1 MPFPGVTPSL
11 SRRLA
16 GPLPLSPLPVMDLA
30 AIQQLLHMVA
40 SSNVAEVEVE
50 QDGVRI
56 LVRRQ
61 PAQVQVQP
69 AFGGFPLM
77 GQGMGQMGMGG
88 FPMMGQGMG
97 MGQMGSPMGS
107 QQPFPFPTGY
117 PPAEGHAPSAPQAPA
132 APAPAPA
139 PSAAPE
145 PAEPE
150 GESVN
155 APIVGTFYAA
165 PSPDA
170 DPFVSVGS
178 KVAEG
183 DVLCIIEAMKLM
195 NEIKAEKA
203 GTVSAVLVENGDP
216 VEYDQPLF
224 VIG

>member
-1 MPFPGVTPSL
+1 
-11 SRRLA
+11 
-16 GPLPLSPLPVMDLA
+16 MDLA

-40 SSNVAEVEVE
+40 ASNVAEVEVE
-50 QDGVRI
+50 QDGLRI

-61 PAQVQVQP
+61 AAQAQVQP
-69 AFGGFPLM
+69 TFGGFPM
-77 GQGMGQMGMGG
+77 MGQMGMGG
-88 FPMMGQGMG
+88 YGPMMGQGMSPG
-97 MGQMGSPMGS
+97 MGMAQQ

-117 PPAEGHAPSAPQAPA
+117 PPAEAAPA
-132 APAPAPA
+132 ATPPPA
-139 PSAAPE
+139 SAAPAAAAPA

-150 GESVN
+150 GESIC
-155 APIVGTFYAA
+155 APIVGTFYSS

-170 DPFVSVGS
+170 DPFVKVGAS
-178 KVAEG
+178 VAEG

-203 GTVSAVLVENGDP
+203 GTVRAILVENGAP

>member
-1 MPFPGVTPSL
+1 
-11 SRRLA
+11 
-16 GPLPLSPLPVMDLA
+16 MDLA

-40 SSNVAEVEVE
+40 ASNVAEVEVE

-61 PAQVQVQP
+61 AMQVQMQP
-69 AFGGFPLM
+69 SFGGFPQM

-88 FPMMGQGMG
+88 YGPMMGQGMG
-97 MGQMGSPMGS
+97 ISQGMGMGQQMGVP

-117 PPAEGHAPSAPQAPA
+117 PPTDGGAQPAPQAPA
-132 APAPAPA
+132 APAAPA
-139 PSAAPE
+139 APPA

-150 GESVN
+150 GESVC
-155 APIVGTFYAA
+155 APIVGTYYSA

-170 DPFVSVGS
+170 DPFVTVGGT
-178 KVAEG
+178 VAEG

-195 NEIKAEKA
+195 NEIKADKA
-203 GTVSAVLVENGDP
+203 GTVRAILVDNGDP

>member
-1 MPFPGVTPSL
+1 
-11 SRRLA
+11 
-16 GPLPLSPLPVMDLA
+16 MDLA

-40 SSNVAEVEVE
+40 ASNVAEVEVE

-69 AFGGFPLM
+69 SFGGMPM
-77 GQGMGQMGMGG
+77 MGQMGMGG

-97 MGQMGSPMGS
+97 MNQGMGMGQMGG

-117 PPAEGHAPSAPQAPA
+117 PPSEGQGQQAPPAGASAPSAPA
-132 APAPAPA
+132 AP
-139 PSAAPE
+139 AAPE

-170 DPFVSVGS
+170 DAFVQVGS

-195 NEIKAEKA
+195 NEIKADKA
-203 GTVSAVLVENGDP
+203 GTVSAILVENGDP

-224 VIG
+224 MIG